1 MFLFQKMMKQ
11 KCCAC
16 AKKVGLFGIKCRCF
30 DASGNKNIYC
40 STCIH
45 TKMTESDLGHSC
57 TFDYREFERVNL
69 TKNNGLVQYSKVDEI

>member
-1 MFLFQKMMKQ
+1 MIILQLTMKQ

-40 STCIH
+40 SICIH
-45 TKMTESDLGHSC
+45 TKINDSDQGHSC
-57 TFDYREFERVNL
+57 TFDYRELGRTNSA
-69 TKNNGLVQYSKVDEI
+69 KNNELVQCSKVDEI